1 MRGFSLLTE
10 QNRLEQDPSTK
21 EIPWILLLLFA
32 TSSFLFPFGT
42 VVSETIPFETY
53 TEEKKGN
60 PPAPSSTTNTS
71 QGNVPTSSNSAGI
84 IPSGKIIDWD
94 IDRLTEYAISNNP
107 LYLSEKQNMGIERGR
122 VITAS
127 LYRNPIVQFQQQFIG
142 GTPNSQG
149 GSPETAPGLF
159 QDLDVYGVVPLR
171 TRVAK
176 KSFEASIQDFR
187 NFDRIF
193 RMRLRQNYWA
203 FVFLTLLVDTNK
215 EFYENYSDLLELTKF
230 RVQKGDISPLEFE
243 RLELERI
250 QVEKYYRDAIVR
262 RQAIEKDLHI
272 LTGLSESEGIFA
284 FKVESMRFRSL
295 EDLGL
300 HLKEEFPSIERPDVI
315 ALEQR
320 LQEKK
325 MNIEL
330 QRKEALGWLQLG
342 GEWRIKG
349 GENYGGVFATLPIPL
364 NDRGQGKVLSAKE
377 EYRKFELALD
387 AKKREVVAEI
397 EAAKKELLAREELLT
412 KYERINLLQK
422 NKQLEEKSRIAYV
435 RGASDQVTFLQAEKN
450 YLTILREYYDLLFLY
465 FNAVEAYK
473 AATGKI
479 AEMSSSDPAKGERQ

>member
-1 MRGFSLLTE
+1 MNARHRAMSVAG
-10 QNRLEQDPSTK
+10 
-21 EIPWILLLLFA
+21 ILLVPTLFLLP
-32 TSSFLFPFGT
+32 TSAGLLVP
-42 VVSETIPFETY
+42 ETIPFETSS
-53 TEEKKGN
+53 EEKKGISIPKFN
-60 PPAPSSTTNTS
+60 PVSVSETPADF
-71 QGNVPTSSNSAGI
+71 QRNSI
-84 IPSGKIIDWD
+84 RLIDWD
-94 IDRLTEYAISNNP
+94 IDRLTEYAVSNNP
-107 LYLSEKQNMGIERGR
+107 LYLSERQNMGISRGA

-127 LYRNPIVQFQQQFIG
+127 LYRNPILQFQQQFIG
-142 GTPNSQG
+142 GNPNTQG
-149 GSPETAPGLF
+149 GSPETAPALY

-176 KSFEASIQDFR
+176 KSFEASIADFK
-187 NFDRIF
+187 NFDRVF

-262 RQAIEKDLHI
+262 RQSIEKDLRI
-272 LTGLSESEGIFA
+272 LSGLSEKEGVFA
-284 FKVESMRFRSL
+284 FKVDSMRFKSL
-295 EDLGL
+295 EELGL
-300 HLKEEFPSIERPDVI
+300 HLREEYISSDRPDIV

-330 QRKEALGWLQLG
+330 QRKEALGWLQVG

-349 GENYGGVFATLPIPL
+349 GENYGGVFATIPIPM
-364 NDRGQGKVLSAKE
+364 NDQGQGKVFAAKE

-387 AKKREVVAEI
+387 AKKREVDAEI

-450 YLTILREYYDLLFLY
+450 YLIILREYYDLLYLY
-465 FNAVEAYK
+465 FNAVEAFK
-473 AATGKI
+473 AATGKNSDI
-479 AEMSSSDPAKGERQ
+479 KSSVQSKGDER

>member
-1 MRGFSLLTE
+1 MRDFQSGH
-10 QNRLEQDPSTK
+10 EQDILDKTSYNK
-21 EIPWILLLLFA
+21 HRSWILLSIFA
-32 TSSFLFPFGT
+32 ASSFLFPFGT
-42 VVSETIPFETY
+42 LVFPETIPFET
-53 TEEKKGN
+53 TSEDKKGSQVN
-60 PPAPSSTTNTS
+60 KPNQNTTPVTSTSTNVAQAT
-71 QGNVPTSSNSAGI
+71 
-84 IPSGKIIDWD
+84 GKVIDWD
-94 IDRLTEYAISNNP
+94 VDRLTEYAIANNP

-127 LYRNPIVQFQQQFIG
+127 LYRNPVLQFQQQFIG

-149 GSPETAPGLF
+149 GSPETAPGMY
-159 QDLDVYGVVPLR
+159 QELDVYGVVPLR

-176 KSFEASIQDFR
+176 KGFEASIQDFW

-250 QVEKYYRDAIVR
+250 QVEKFYRDAIVR
-262 RQAIEKDLHI
+262 RQAIEKDLRI
-272 LTGLSESEGIFA
+272 LSGLSEEEGVFA
-284 FKVESMRFRSL
+284 FKVDSMKFRTL
-295 EDLGL
+295 EEMGL
-300 HLKEEFPSIERPDVI
+300 HLKENFPSVERPDLT

-342 GEWRIKG
+342 GEWRVKG
-349 GENYGGVFATLPIPL
+349 GENYGGVFASIPIPL
-364 NDRGQGKVLSAKE
+364 NDRGQGKIYSAKE

-387 AKKREVVAEI
+387 AKKREVNAEI

-450 YLTILREYYDLLFLY
+450 YLTILREYYDLLYLY
-465 FNAVEAYK
+465 FNAVENYK

-479 AEMSSSDPAKGERQ
+479 AEISSANKAKVEGQ